1 MTEPEFNPEF
11 DTAADAILRPLA
23 VGRITLA
30 NRIVQAPMGRLRA
43 DLQGCPG
50 ELMTEFYRQRAD
62 MGLIV
67 SDGTSPSRD
76 GRVFVTQPGLYD
88 DDQIPGWTDIAE
100 AVHGAGGRIVA
111 QLMHA
116 GWNTHQDVTGLPVV
130 SASAVDHRGWAHDAK
145 GNRLPFGTPTA
156 LDAAGLGRI
165 RADFAAAAGRAV
177 RAGLDG
183 VELHAANGYLLH
195 SFLAPNSNT
204 RTDSYG
210 GSPEN
215 RARFVTE
222 VAAAVA
228 AEIGAD
234 RLGVRISPGMTI
246 QGAVEDDD
254 AVAAETYAHLIDG
267 FNALGDGTG
276 IAYLNLAQP
285 DLDGDLA
292 RGIRDRFHGPVFANR
307 NTGTKVAS
315 TRRDALDIL
324 ALGYDAAAV
333 GRPALANPDLVERWT
348 ADAPEGNPEN
358 TPDPKTF
365 YFGGAAGY
373 TDYPVY
379 AG

>member
-1 MTEPEFNPEF
+1 MAESEFN
-11 DTAADAILRPLA
+11 TASDAILRPLTA
-23 VGRITLA
+23 GRVPLT
-30 NRIVQAPMGRLRA
+30 NRIAQAPMGRLRA
-43 DLQGCPG
+43 DPQGRPG
-50 ELMTEFYRQRAD
+50 DLMTEFYRQRAG

-88 DDQIPGWTDIAE
+88 DDQIPGWHAVAD
-100 AVHGAGGRIVA
+100 AVHDAGGHIVA

-130 SASAVDHRGWAHDAK
+130 SASAVDHRGWAHDAQ
-145 GNRLPFGTPTA
+145 GNRLPFGTPVA
-156 LDAAGLGRI
+156 LDAAGLDRI
-165 RADFAAAAGRAV
+165 RTDFAAAARRAV
-177 RAGLDG
+177 AAGLDG
-183 VELHAANGYLLH
+183 VELHSANGYLLH

-204 RTDSYG
+204 RTDTYG

-215 RARFVTE
+215 RARFVVE

-228 AEIGAD
+228 DEIGAD
-234 RLGVRISPGMTI
+234 RVGVRISPGMTI

-254 AVAAETYAHLIDG
+254 AVAAETYAHLVDG
-267 FNALGDGTG
+267 LNALGEGTG

-285 DLDGDLA
+285 DLAGELA
-292 RGIRDRFHGPVFANR
+292 TGIRDRFNGPVFANR
-307 NTGTKVAS
+307 NTGTKIAS
-315 TRRDALDIL
+315 TREDALDIL
-324 ALGYDAAAV
+324 SLGYDAATV

-348 ADAPEGNPEN
+348 AAGPDGSPEN

-373 TDYPVY
+373 TDYPAR
-379 AG
+379 AGANT

>member
-1 MTEPEFNPEF
+1 MTEPEFNKPL
-11 DTAADAILRPLA
+11 TA
-23 VGRITLA
+23 GRIPLA

-43 DLQGCPG
+43 DPQGRPG
-50 ELMTEFYRQRAD
+50 DLMAEFYRQRAG

-88 DDQIPGWTDIAE
+88 DAQIPGWRAVAD
-100 AVHGAGGRIVA
+100 AVHSAGGHIVA

-116 GWNTHQDVTGLPVV
+116 GWNTHEDVTGLPVV
-130 SASAVDHRGWAHDAK
+130 SASAVDHRGWAHDAR
-145 GNRLPFGTPTA
+145 GNRLPFATPVA
-156 LDAAGLGRI
+156 LDAAGLDRI
-165 RADFAAAAGRAV
+165 RADFAAAARRAV
-177 RAGLDG
+177 DAGLDG
-183 VELHAANGYLLH
+183 VELHAANGYLFH
-195 SFLAPNSNT
+195 SFLAPNSNI

-210 GSPEN
+210 GSPAN

-222 VAAAVA
+222 VTAAVA

-234 RLGVRISPGMTI
+234 RVGVRISPGMTI

-267 FNALGDGTG
+267 FNALGDGAG
-276 IAYLNLAQP
+276 IAYLNLTQP
-285 DLDGDLA
+285 DLGGDLA
-292 RGIRDRFHGPVFANR
+292 TGIRDRFHGPVFANR

-315 TRRDALDIL
+315 TRQDALDIL

-333 GRPALANPDLVERWT
+333 GRPALANPDLVARWT
-348 ADAPEGNPEN
+348 AADPAGEATEN

-365 YFGGAAGY
+365 YFGGATGY
-373 TDYPVY
+373 TDYPTLQEVTTP
-379 AG
+379 

>member
-1 MTEPEFNPEF
+1 MTEPEFNKPL
-11 DTAADAILRPLA
+11 TA
-23 VGRITLA
+23 GRIPLA

-43 DLQGCPG
+43 DPQGRPG
-50 ELMTEFYRQRAD
+50 DLMAEFYRQRAG

-67 SDGTSPSRD
+67 SDGTSTSRD

-88 DDQIPGWTDIAE
+88 DAQIPGWRAVAD
-100 AVHGAGGRIVA
+100 AVHTAGGHIVA

-116 GWNTHQDVTGLPVV
+116 GWNTHEDVTGLPVV
-130 SASAVDHRGWAHDAK
+130 SASAVDHRGWAHDAR
-145 GNRLPFGTPTA
+145 GNRLPFATPVA
-156 LDAAGLGRI
+156 LDAAGLDRI
-165 RADFAAAAGRAV
+165 RADFAAAARRAV
-177 RAGLDG
+177 DAGLDG

-195 SFLAPNSNT
+195 SFLAPNSNI

-210 GSPEN
+210 GSPAN

-222 VAAAVA
+222 VTAAVA

-234 RLGVRISPGMTI
+234 RVGVRISPGMTI

-254 AVAAETYAHLIDG
+254 AVAAEAYAHLIDG

-276 IAYLNLAQP
+276 IAYLNLTQP
-285 DLDGDLA
+285 DLAGDLA
-292 RGIRDRFHGPVFANR
+292 TGLRDRFHGPVFANR

-315 TRRDALDIL
+315 TRQDALDIL

-333 GRPALANPDLVERWT
+333 GRPALANPDLVARWT
-348 ADAPEGNPEN
+348 AAETDAETAEN

-365 YFGGAAGY
+365 YFGGASGY
-373 TDYPVY
+373 TDYPTLQEVTTP
-379 AG
+379 